1 MKKLLFALMAVFL
14 FQHIAYADELKG
26 KGKRFEQNKAW
37 IIAQTSKK
45 IGILKAFEGCVQSA
59 NSRQELKAC
68 RQTKKQEMEPL
79 RAAGKERRAEREK
92 RRAARKAKRQE

>member
-1 MKKLLFALMAVFL
+1 MIIAILFLT
-14 FQHIAYADELKG
+14 QNTAYADELRD

-37 IIAQTSKK
+37 IIEQTNKK

-79 RAAGKERRAEREK
+79 RAAREERRGEREK
-92 RRAARKAKRQE
+92 RRAARKAKR

>member
-1 MKKLLFALMAVFL
+1 MKKLLFALMLVFL
-14 FQHIAYADELKG
+14 FQHIAYADKLKG

-37 IIAQTSKK
+37 IIGQTNKK

-68 RQTKKQEMEPL
+68 RQNKKQEMEPL
-79 RAAGKERRAEREK
+79 RAAREERRS
-92 RRAARKAKRQE
+92 ARKTKKKE

>member
-1 MKKLLFALMAVFL
+1 MKKLLFALMLMFL
-14 FQHIAYADELKG
+14 FQHIAYADKLKG

-37 IIAQTSKK
+37 IVGQTNKK

>member
-14 FQHIAYADELKG
+14 FQHIAYADES

-37 IIAQTSKK
+37 IIEQTNKK
-45 IGILKAFEGCVQSA
+45 IVILKAFEGCVQSA
-59 NSRQELKAC
+59 NSRQELKTC

-79 RAAGKERRAEREK
+79 RAAREERRAEREK
-92 RRAARKAKRQE
+92 RRAARKE

>member
-1 MKKLLFALMAVFL
+1 MKKLLFALMLVFL
-14 FQHIAYADELKG
+14 FQHIAYADKLKG
-26 KGKRFEQNKAW
+26 KDKRFEQNKAW
-37 IIAQTSKK
+37 IIGQTNKK

-59 NSRQELKAC
+59 NSRQELKTC
-68 RQTKKQEMEPL
+68 RQNKKQEMEPL